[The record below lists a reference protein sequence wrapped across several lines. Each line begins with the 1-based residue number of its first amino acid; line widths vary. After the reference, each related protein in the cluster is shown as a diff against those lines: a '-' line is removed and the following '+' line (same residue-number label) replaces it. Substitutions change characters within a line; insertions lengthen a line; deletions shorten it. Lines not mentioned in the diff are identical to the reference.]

1 MDKKGHLKECK
12 RINFEQ
18 FSYLCKSVEQRSIEV
33 PRIGT
38 DVNVTCGGKEIAITV
53 SPQYIQRN
61 SMWLRDGSF
70 LRHLFNKFSISI
82 RNSLKNQKD
91 KKAHY

>member
-1 MDKKGHLKECK
+1 
-12 RINFEQ
+12 
-18 FSYLCKSVEQRSIEV
+18 VEQRSIEV

-70 LRHLFNKFSISI
+70 LRHLFNKNFFKKRKKMEIKEDF
-82 RNSLKNQKD
+82 LK
-91 KKAHY
+91 

>member
-1 MDKKGHLKECK
+1 MDKKDRFLFS
-12 RINFEQ
+12 NFEK

-70 LRHLFNKFSISI
+70 LRHLFNKTSISKSI
-82 RNSLKNQKD
+82 FRNSLKNQKD
-91 KKAHY
+91 KKTHY